1 MSLRLKLSLLIL
13 GIIMLLSGTLWVFT
27 QNQQQL
33 DDVATRLRFGQI
45 MLSTSEKL
53 TLGKLVLQSDLP
65 DKASTINQLLDDIF
79 LTQAVVNTSLRF
91 DNHPE
96 DIASLRKIQV
106 DLPAISLLLQDLQT
120 RLILGETLTQEDFL
134 RLDQLDTISDNIA
147 VTVKE
152 YEQRLNTDAEQITQR
167 TILYQNIIIGIM
179 ITMIIAISLVIY
191 YNILRPVSTLT
202 QSAEELS
209 RGNYEHH
216 TLIHSKD
223 ELGQLGDA
231 FNGMTTQLNT
241 FIGTL
246 EKQVAARTR
255 ALETSTEVSRRLST
269 ILDQDQLVKEV
280 VEQLVTAFGYYYA
293 HIYLFEEDENTLV
306 MKGGTGEAG
315 QVLLARGH
323 TIPKGSGLVGRA
335 AERNE
340 VILVG
345 DTLNEEGWL
354 PNDLLPDTKSEC
366 AVPIAIGDNV
376 FGVFD
381 VQHNIVDGLK
391 EEDANLLQGIANQV
405 AIAVQNAQAYTI
417 AQEQAEREIRISEI
431 SAEIQR
437 AATVDDVVKIAVS
450 ELGQTLEAT
459 RAIGQIG
466 K

>member
-106 DLPAISLLLQDLQT
+106 DLPAISLLLQDLQI
-120 RLILGETLTQEDFL
+120 RLTLGETLTQEDFL

-179 ITMIIAISLVIY
+179 IAMIIAISLVIY

-231 FNGMTTQLNT
+231 FNDMTTQLNT

-323 TIPKGSGLVGRA
+323 TIPKGRGLVGRA
-335 AERNE
+335 AETNKI
-340 VILVG
+340 VLVG

-354 PNDLLPDTKSEC
+354 PNDLLPETRSEC
-366 AVPIAIGDNV
+366 AVPISVGDKV
-376 FGVFD
+376 LGVFD
-381 VQHNIVDGLK
+381 VQHNIVDGIT
-391 EEDANLLQGIANQV
+391 EEDVDLLEGLANQV
-405 AIAVQNAQAYTI
+405 AIAIQNAQAYTI
-417 AQEQAEREIRISEI
+417 AQRQAEREIRISEI

-437 AATVDDVVKIAVS
+437 AATVDDVMKIAVS

-459 RAIGQIG
+459 RVIGQIG